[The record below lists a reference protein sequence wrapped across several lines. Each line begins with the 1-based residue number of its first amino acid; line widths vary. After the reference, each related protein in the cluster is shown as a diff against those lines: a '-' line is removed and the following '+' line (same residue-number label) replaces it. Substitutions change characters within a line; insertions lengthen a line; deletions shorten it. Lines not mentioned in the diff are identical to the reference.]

1 MKKVYISIVCL
12 LLAAALTGL
21 CAAMQREQQALAEKI
36 IRLHV
41 VAASDSPE
49 DQRIKLLVRDAVLH
63 EAEAALS
70 SGMAPEDALRG
81 SLLEIE
87 QAANAA
93 LRKAGAEQRAQVKLQ
108 KELFST
114 REYEIFRLP
123 AGTYRTLRVTIGEGQ
138 GHNWWCV
145 VYPALCLAASSEEL
159 QNAAQAAGLTQGEVS
174 LITEEGDG
182 VELEFWTLEVLA
194 KIKNFFKD
202 A

>member
-49 DQRIKLLVRDAVLH
+49 DQRIKLLVRDAVLR
-63 EAEAALS
+63 EAEAALLS
-70 SGMAPEDALRG
+70 CKAPEDALRG

-114 REYEIFRLP
+114 REYETFRLP

-159 QNAAQAAGLTQGEVS
+159 QSAAQAAGLTQGEVS